1 MRKIILSMMVSL
13 DGYIEGTN
21 NDIHWH
27 VWDDKMED
35 YMMDFFQTVDTFI
48 YGRKSYELMLGY
60 WSGQTGAFA
69 DMMNKTPKIVFTKTL
84 EKVEWNSKIVSKNVV
99 EEINMEKNKKGRDLV
114 LFAGA
119 GIASTFIMHDL
130 IDEYRLIIN
139 PVVLGKGTSLFPDKK
154 RLKLK
159 LLEAKAFDCG
169 NTLLIY
175 KPEKRIK
182 SSQL

>member
-13 DGYIEGTN
+13 DGYIEGIN
-21 NDIHWH
+21 NDINWH

-60 WSGQTGAFA
+60 WPSQTGAFA
-69 DMMNKTPKIVFTKTL
+69 DVMNSTSKIVFSKTL
-84 EKVEWNSKIVSKNVV
+84 ETVAWNSKLVSKNVV
-99 EEINMEKNKKGRDLV
+99 EKISLEKNKKGKDLV

-154 RLKLK
+154 RLQLK
-159 LLEAKAFDCG
+159 LLEVKAFDCG

-175 KPEKRIK
+175 KPEKK
-182 SSQL
+182 LKE